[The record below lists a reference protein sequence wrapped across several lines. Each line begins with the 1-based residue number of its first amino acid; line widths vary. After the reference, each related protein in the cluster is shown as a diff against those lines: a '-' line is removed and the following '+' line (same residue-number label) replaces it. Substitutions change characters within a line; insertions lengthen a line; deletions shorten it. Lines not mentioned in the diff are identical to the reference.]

1 MKKRVTITLDG
12 DVVDFF
18 QEKAP
23 RKVSV
28 SEVIAWIVRSALK
41 DIQAG
46 RGLSSKELQEWIDST
61 PEGKDFRER
70 LKEHWGPGLK
80 KIDTTFNKVKEAVRP
95 NKKKGNK

>member
-28 SEVIAWIVRSALK
+28 SEVIAWVVRATLK

-46 RGLSSKELQEWIDST
+46 RELSSKELQEWINRT

-70 LKEHWGPGLK
+70 LIENWGPELK
-80 KIDTTFNKVKEAVRP
+80 KIDETVSKVKEAVRLD
-95 NKKKGNK
+95 KKKE